1 MMFPFGSIRPADR
14 KANKNLLEHC
24 ICLRKIEN
32 KDEKQ
37 SDEMETGPFFLK
49 AITPKKT
56 KLKSS
61 ITTLQ
66 DLKNLMLESCFQ
78 IDSTLS
84 KVVKDRKEEVAQRS
98 GETKCV
104 KPSFWL
110 LRYAACLPSSI
121 TLYAWCCLPQGYG
134 CLRYP
139 SFSSSFAFVSAW
151 DVAHF
156 LHHSEPKGLRHNEPR
171 SSLLTAPND
180 RLEILILCNCQI
192 EF

>member
-1 MMFPFGSIRPADR
+1 MDARRMMFPFGSIRPADR

-37 SDEMETGPFFLK
+37 SDEMETGLFSQSNHS
-49 AITPKKT
+49 KKT

-98 GETKCV
+98 GEQNV
-104 KPSFWL
+104 SNQAFDFYDMLHAYLHPS
-110 LRYAACLPSSI
+110 
-121 TLYAWCCLPQGYG
+121 LYMH
-134 CLRYP
+134 
-139 SFSSSFAFVSAW
+139 
-151 DVAHF
+151 DVVPH
-156 LHHSEPKGLRHNEPR
+156 KGMD
-171 SSLLTAPND
+171 A
-180 RLEILILCNCQI
+180 
-192 EF
+192 

>member
-14 KANKNLLEHC
+14 KANKNLLEDC
-24 ICLRKIEN
+24 IFLRKIEN

-37 SDEMETGPFFLK
+37 SDEMETGLFSQSNHS
-49 AITPKKT
+49 KKT

-98 GETKCV
+98 GEQNV
-104 KPSFWL
+104 SNQAFDFYDMLHAYLHPS
-110 LRYAACLPSSI
+110 
-121 TLYAWCCLPQGYG
+121 LYMH
-134 CLRYP
+134 
-139 SFSSSFAFVSAW
+139 
-151 DVAHF
+151 DVVPH
-156 LHHSEPKGLRHNEPR
+156 KGMD
-171 SSLLTAPND
+171 A
-180 RLEILILCNCQI
+180 
-192 EF
+192 